1 MKHFTQI
8 TPRWW
13 QALLVATLTIPA
25 MVPGAVAQRLTGYS
39 AAEGARQR
47 AAEIAAVAIPD
58 ATRAAAHSRALSDR
72 PHLAGTEAQ
81 AQTRDYVIARMQA
94 MGLETEVREY
104 HVWLPHPTSI
114 RAWRVA
120 PNGME
125 LEVSEGPVGEDP
137 TSSAWPQIPAIA
149 GYGANGDVAAELVYV
164 NYGLIEDYAALDS
177 MGVSVR
183 GKIVIAR
190 YGRSFRGIKA
200 REAEARGAIG
210 LLVYSDPIDD
220 GFMVGDPYPV
230 GPMRP
235 AHGVQRGSFMNG
247 AGDPST
253 PGWPSTASARRI
265 APAEMSVPRIPIVP
279 LSHASAAELMRD
291 LRGRS
296 IPQSWQGAM
305 AFRYHIGP
313 GPVAARIRVET
324 DAQSAGYKPIW
335 NTFGI
340 VRGTELPD
348 EIVMIG
354 AHRDSWG
361 PGAADNISGTVS
373 VLEAARA
380 VAEQVRLGWRPRRT
394 MVFATWDAEEWGLVG
409 SSEYVEDD
417 SLRLSR
423 GAVAYLNQDVAAQ
436 GPRFGAGGSPSLRAL
451 MREVVST
458 IQHPADTA
466 SVYGVWRRQAAIA
479 DSLEPPMGD
488 PGGGSDFAGFYNHLG
503 IPHLDW
509 GFGGPGGVYHS
520 AYDSYSWMT
529 RFGDPGFVHHAAA
542 ARIGAALLMRIA
554 NAEVLPYDYVEFAR
568 TMRRYLPAM
577 DRSLE
582 QRRGAAT
589 TAPLREVIDAFERS
603 AARFA
608 AARDAALAQP
618 LTKDVRVRANTA
630 LIGVERALTRP
641 TGLRTRPWYRN
652 LIYASDVDNG
662 YATMPLP
669 SVNEAIR
676 SGDVAVIR
684 TEIAD
689 LAERFRAAAAKLDE
703 ARTALGR

>member
-1 MKHFTQI
+1 MKVHSRAVVR
-8 TPRWW
+8 PSH
-13 QALLVATLTIPA
+13 AA
-25 MVPGAVAQRLTGYS
+25 MVASLAMLFIAPRAGAQRLTGYS
-39 AAEGARQR
+39 AAESARQR

-81 AQTRDYVIARMQA
+81 AQTRDYVIARLQA

-104 HVWLPHPTSI
+104 QVWLPHPTSI

-149 GYGANGDVAAELVYV
+149 GYGAHGDVAAELVYV
-164 NYGLIEDYAALDS
+164 NYGLIEDYAVLDS

-210 LLVYSDPIDD
+210 LFVYSDPIDD

-253 PGWPSTASARRI
+253 PGWPSTANARRL
-265 APAEMSVPRIPIVP
+265 APAEMNVPRIPIVP
-279 LSHASAAELMRD
+279 ISHASAAELMRD
-291 LRGRS
+291 LRGAS
-296 IPQSWQGAM
+296 IPQAWQGAM
-305 AFRYHIGP
+305 AFRYHVGP

-324 DAQSAGYKPIW
+324 DAQSAGYKPVW

-340 VRGTELPD
+340 IRGTELPD
-348 EIVMIG
+348 EMVVIG

-361 PGAADNISGTVS
+361 PGTADNISGTVS

-380 VAEQVRLGWRPRRT
+380 VAEQMKQGWRPRRT

-436 GPRFGAGGSPSLRAL
+436 GSRFGAGGSPSLRAL
-451 MREVVST
+451 MRDIVST
-458 IQHPADTA
+458 IQYPADTA
-466 SVYGVWRRQAAIA
+466 NVYRVWRRQAAIA

-542 ARIGAALLMRIA
+542 ARIGTALMMRIA
-554 NAEVLPYDYVEFAR
+554 NAEILPYDYVEFAR
-568 TMRRYLPAM
+568 TMRRYLPVM
-577 DRSLE
+577 ERSLE
-582 QRRGAAT
+582 GMRGAAT
-589 TAPLREVIDAFERS
+589 TAPLREAIDAFERN

-608 AARDAALAQP
+608 NARDAALAQP
-618 LTKDVRVRANTA
+618 LAKDTRIRANAA

-641 TGLRTRPWYRN
+641 AGLRTRPWYRN
-652 LIYASDVDNG
+652 LIYASDENNG

-669 SVNEAIR
+669 SINEAIR
-676 SGDVAVIR
+676 RGDTSLIR

-689 LAERFRAAAAKLDE
+689 LADRFRAAAAKIDE
-703 ARTALGR
+703 ARVALAR

>member
-1 MKHFTQI
+1 MSHPFDSL
-8 TPRWW
+8 RRRH
-13 QALLVATLTIPA
+13 ALGAIAFAISLGATSRA
-25 MVPGAVAQRLTGYS
+25 DAQRLTGYS
-39 AAEGARQR
+39 PSESARQR
-47 AAEIAAVAIPD
+47 AVEIAAVAIPD
-58 ATRAAAHSRALSDR
+58 ATRAAAHSRALSDK
-72 PHLAGTEAQ
+72 PHLAGTDAQ
-81 AQTRDYVIARMQA
+81 AQTRDYVISRMQA

-125 LEVSEGPVGEDP
+125 LDLSEGPVGEDP
-137 TSSAWPQIPAIA
+137 TSNAWPQIPAIA
-149 GYGANGDVAAELVYV
+149 GYGAQGDVAAELVYV

-210 LLVYSDPIDD
+210 LFVYSDPIDD
-220 GFMVGDPYPV
+220 GFMTGDPYPV

-235 AHGVQRGSFMNG
+235 AHGVQRGSYMNG

-253 PGWPSTASARRI
+253 PGWPSTGNARRL
-265 APAEMSVPRIPIVP
+265 AAAEMRVPRIPIVP
-279 LSHASAAELMRD
+279 ISHASAAELMRD
-291 LRGRS
+291 LRGRA
-296 IPQSWQGAM
+296 IPQAWQGAM
-305 AFRYHIGP
+305 SFRYHVGP

-324 DAQSAGYKPIW
+324 DASSVGYKPIW

-340 VRGTELPD
+340 IRGAELPD
-348 EIVMIG
+348 EIVVIG

-361 PGAADNISGTVS
+361 PGTSDNISGTVS

-394 MVFATWDAEEWGLVG
+394 MIFATWDAEEWGLVG
-409 SSEYVEDD
+409 STEYVEDD
-417 SLRLSR
+417 SLRLTR

-436 GPRFGAGGSPSLRAL
+436 GTRFGAGGSPSLRGL
-451 MREVVST
+451 LRDVVST
-458 IQHPADTA
+458 IQFPADTA
-466 SVYGVWRRQAAIA
+466 SVYRVWRRQTAIS
-479 DSLEPPMGD
+479 DTLEPPMGD

-542 ARIGAALLMRIA
+542 ARIGAALMMRIA
-554 NAEVLPYDYVEFAR
+554 NAEILPYDYVEFAR
-568 TMRRYLPAM
+568 TMRRYLPPI
-577 DRSLE
+577 DRALD
-582 QRRGAAT
+582 QAHAGVT
-589 TAPLREVIDAFERS
+589 TQPLRDAIDLLERN

-608 AARDAALAQP
+608 TARDAALAQA
-618 LTKDVRVRANTA
+618 LAKDVRVRANGA
-630 LIGVERALTRP
+630 LLGVERALTRP
-641 TGLRTRPWYRN
+641 SGLRTRPWYRN
-652 LIYASDVDNG
+652 LIYASDENNG
-662 YATMPLP
+662 YATMALP

-676 SGDVAVIR
+676 AGDATLTR
-684 TEIAD
+684 AEISD
-689 LAERFRAAAAKLDE
+689 LADRFRAAAQKLDE
-703 ARTALGR
+703 ARAALAR